1 MKSIILIVPYLG
13 KWPFWFDAY
22 LISIAKNNTIN
33 WLFITDCEI
42 PIEYPENITFVKTT
56 HEEFNRKI
64 DVFFKTTIPLK
75 PRKICDLRPAFGDLF
90 SEYLLDYDFWGYC
103 DMDIV
108 WGDIRAFITQDD
120 LKNYDIISSRK
131 NNTSGHFT
139 IFKNKY
145 EINLLYKSIPEF
157 KEKLAMVKL
166 QRLDE
171 DGFTDF
177 LWKEL
182 EKTSECSLKIKWDSI
197 LCNQENG
204 RDSHQEYYLDKW
216 LWKDGKML
224 ELKNGKPINEVMY
237 LHFINWKRTM
247 KYSEIRYIDNPEQ
260 FYISYPSMH
269 YKPHSGFAKVLNG
282 FTNLFDGYGV
292 REYKRIK
299 KSQLNNFIK
308 KILQKFKV

>member
-1 MKSIILIVPYLG
+1 MKSIVLIVPYIG

-22 LISIAKNNTIN
+22 LISIAKNPTIN

-42 PIEYPENITFVKTT
+42 PVEYPENVTFVKTT
-56 HEEFNRKI
+56 QEEFNRKI
-64 DVFFKTTIPLK
+64 DTFFTTTIPLT

-90 SEYLLDYDFWGYC
+90 SNYLDGYDYWGYC

-108 WGDIRAFITQDD
+108 WGDIRSFISQDD
-120 LKNYDIISSRK
+120 LNKYDIISSRK

-139 IFKNKY
+139 IFKNCP
-145 EINLLYKSIPEF
+145 EINSLYKSIPEF
-157 KEKLAMVKL
+157 REKLAKVKL
-166 QRLDE
+166 QRMDE
-171 DGFTDF
+171 DGLTDF

-182 EKTSECSLKIKWDSI
+182 ENSKHSFKVKWDAI

-224 ELKNGKPINEVMY
+224 ELKNGKPVNEVMY

-247 KYSEIRYIDNPEQ
+247 KFSEVYYSNNFEQ
-260 FYISYPSMH
+260 FYISYIGIHLKS
-269 YKPHSGFAKVLNG
+269 HSDFRIMLNSLKNI
-282 FTNLFDGYGV
+282 FVGY
-292 REYKRIK
+292 EKRMFRK
-299 KSQLNNFIK
+299 RFFK
-308 KILQKFKV
+308 KIRKKIRF